1 MFCVSPGCV
10 FGLSAFLQ
18 VSLFFWSLTTL
29 IWRTN
34 LTVVTTDS
42 PSQLDP
48 AWSSVHSTHTATF
61 RERIHTSFL
70 LLFRTFRIEV
80 QRNSLSRLSYGF
92 SAVYPGRFCGSVPP
106 GRVLM
111 SNSQNATLLFSSDI
125 NQAGSGFVVRHRAL
139 WGRADPGET
148 HKMKH
153 TATHISAECIA
164 ADPYRSV
171 KHIRYRLSIYS
182 SVKKKTTQCLSN
194 LEVAAENV
202 TAPTENQT
210 AL

>member
-1 MFCVSPGCV
+1 MSSGCV

-18 VSLFFWSLTTL
+18 VSVFFWSLTIL

-34 LTVVTTDS
+34 LTVVMTDS
-42 PSQLDP
+42 PSQLGP
-48 AWSSVHSTHTATF
+48 AWSLVHSTHTATF
-61 RERIHTSFL
+61 CERIHTLFL
-70 LLFRTFRIEV
+70 LLFLIFRIEV
-80 QRNSLSRLSYGF
+80 QRNLLSSLSYGF
-92 SAVYPGRFCGSVPP
+92 SAVYPGRFCGSFPP

-139 WGRADPGET
+139 WGRADPGGM

-153 TATHISAECIA
+153 TATHISAECIT

-171 KHIRYRLSIYS
+171 KHIRYRFSIYRS
-182 SVKKKTTQCLSN
+182 VVKKKTHNAYSN
-194 LEVAAENV
+194 LEGAAENA
-202 TAPTENQT
+202 TAQTENQT